1 MGKAANTSTR
11 TQAGAPNSP
20 GSHCIFTTIR
30 SSSTAEQ
37 TLPASPNNVFD
48 KKPVPSSQ
56 PACPCSAH
64 PLLTSPELPH
74 TSPPVLG
81 PGRLVCMEHNNRA
94 AKGGPREDIR
104 RAEDRICSLDPLPG
118 SIHQQIWKTQ
128 QWPQDWKRSVF
139 IPIPISRFSRVR
151 LCATPQ
157 TAAHQAPPSLGFSRQ
172 EHWSGL
178 PLPSP
183 MHESEK

>member
-118 SIHQQIWKTQ
+118 PPMSCYISSCRW
-128 QWPQDWKRSVF
+128 F
-139 IPIPISRFSRVR
+139 ICP
-151 LCATPQ
+151 
-157 TAAHQAPPSLGFSRQ
+157 AAHILPPIIQSQ
-172 EHWSGL
+172 VTTSGRNRR
-178 PLPSP
+178 SC
-183 MHESEK
+183 